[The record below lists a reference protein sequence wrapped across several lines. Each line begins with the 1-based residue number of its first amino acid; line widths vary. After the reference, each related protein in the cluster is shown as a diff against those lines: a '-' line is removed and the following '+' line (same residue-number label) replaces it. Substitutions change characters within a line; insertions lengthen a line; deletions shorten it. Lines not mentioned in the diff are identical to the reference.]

1 PTDVKPDII
10 ENISDEKDER
20 TCHIP
25 EEKIINL
32 LTGSNDPTSA
42 AIKAFIEVES
52 EAVCSDLRNNK
63 IGEIYK
69 EIKSDI
75 PGIVKTCDFCSTRNY
90 PIVKCKNTEYN
101 DQLYEIKDLNL
112 KKDSCLNEIIDEEK
126 ILTEGNI
133 VLDYANMRK
142 YGSKELYIMYLSAL
156 IEFKWL
162 CWKEMKM
169 NLEYLSLT
177 DAKAILVDKVM
188 KKELEYERN
197 LEAYYVLFSEDQT
210 NESIKEENIHYMET
224 YIEKNAENMNNIT
237 RNLNL
242 LKNIYNQETDSI
254 SKLLAKANDYL
265 CFCISEDE

>member
-1 PTDVKPDII
+1 MIIRCKVYKKKKIKKRMVDKFVDNIVSPLFALIGMSFLFGIVGLYLFQDKKPLIEKHAHYNIPTDVKPDII

-42 AIKAFIEVES
+42 AVKAFIEVES

-101 DQLYEIKDLNL
+101 DQLYEIEDLNL

-126 ILTEGNI
+126 ILIEGKI
-133 VLDYANMRK
+133 VLEYANMRK
-142 YGSKELYIMYLSAL
+142 YGSKELYIMYLS
-156 IEFKWL
+156 
-162 CWKEMKM
+162 
-169 NLEYLSLT
+169 
-177 DAKAILVDKVM
+177 
-188 KKELEYERN
+188 
-197 LEAYYVLFSEDQT
+197 
-210 NESIKEENIHYMET
+210 
-224 YIEKNAENMNNIT
+224 
-237 RNLNL
+237 
-242 LKNIYNQETDSI
+242 
-254 SKLLAKANDYL
+254 
-265 CFCISEDE
+265 